1 MGALKL
7 IPPTNVL
14 SLRVAPV
21 LKGETNCQGE
31 AKASNHLP
39 GATEPPLP
47 LTPQRLELIK
57 AYAKN
62 SLRSAEGPTA
72 ERIAQRFAP
81 RAQAT
86 PPSGDHRFA
95 AHTPLTPPLLALAS
109 GIRTLAGVLILVA
122 LLPNLT
128 LGAFFWLRVIDT
140 PWSQSVALSPNQGPM
155 PEAQSAIPPPVLS
168 APATLEATEGE
179 DVTFPIALDGTD
191 GVPAG
196 SIIVIKGLPQ
206 GSRLSNGRPH
216 GEAEW
221 NLKPGEIG
229 DLHLVPPD
237 AAIDESK
244 LIIQL
249 VAPDDGII
257 ADTATILTVTADPK
271 AISSPYGLKPEL
283 EEAQIWGQRDQEL
296 GATSVEES
304 PAKLDAVMSAS
315 DAVPL
320 PTRRPAP
327 TASDDGD
334 ADWIKPLAFVNLRKE
349 PASSA
354 PVVGV
359 VARGAKLR
367 VMGRKRGW
375 VEVTNPTTSE
385 RGWIYAGNVATVR

>member
-14 SLRVAPV
+14 SLRAAPV
-21 LKGETNCQGE
+21 LKGETNCRGE
-31 AKASNHLP
+31 ARASNHLP

-62 SLRSAEGPTA
+62 PLRGAEGPTA
-72 ERIAQRFAP
+72 ARIAQRFAP
-81 RAQAT
+81 RAPAA

-109 GIRTLAGVLILVA
+109 GIRTLAAVLILVA

-140 PWSQSVALSPNQGPM
+140 PWSQPAALPPNESSM
-155 PEAQSAIPPPVLS
+155 PVAQSAIPLPVLS
-168 APATLEATEGE
+168 APATLEATAGK

-221 NLKPGEIG
+221 NLKPGDIG
-229 DLHLVPPD
+229 DLHLVPPN

-244 LIIQL
+244 LIIEL
-249 VAPDDGII
+249 VAPDHGII

-271 AISSPYGLKPEL
+271 AISSADGMNPEL
-283 EEAQIWGQRDQEL
+283 EEAHIWDQRDQEI
-296 GATSVEES
+296 GSTAVEES
-304 PAKLDAVMSAS
+304 PARLDAVTSTS

-320 PTRRPAP
+320 PTRRPAL

-334 ADWIKPLAFVNLRKE
+334 ADWIKPLAFVNLRKG

-354 PVVGV
+354 EVVGV
-359 VARGAKLR
+359 
-367 VMGRKRGW
+367 GRKRGW
-375 VEVTNPTTSE
+375 VEVTNPATSE

>member
-62 SLRSAEGPTA
+62 PLRSAEGPTA
-72 ERIAQRFAP
+72 ARIAQRFAP
-81 RAQAT
+81 RAPAAA
-86 PPSGDHRFA
+86 PSGDHRFA
-95 AHTPLTPPLLALAS
+95 AQTPLTPPLLALAS
-109 GIRTLAGVLILVA
+109 GIRTLAVVLILVA

-140 PWSQSVALSPNQGPM
+140 PWSQSVALPPNQSPM

-179 DVTFPIALDGTD
+179 EITFPIALDGTD

-216 GEAEW
+216 G
-221 NLKPGEIG
+221 
-229 DLHLVPPD
+229 
-237 AAIDESK
+237 
-244 LIIQL
+244 
-249 VAPDDGII
+249 
-257 ADTATILTVTADPK
+257 
-271 AISSPYGLKPEL
+271 
-283 EEAQIWGQRDQEL
+283 
-296 GATSVEES
+296 
-304 PAKLDAVMSAS
+304 
-315 DAVPL
+315 
-320 PTRRPAP
+320 
-327 TASDDGD
+327 
-334 ADWIKPLAFVNLRKE
+334 
-349 PASSA
+349 
-354 PVVGV
+354 
-359 VARGAKLR
+359 
-367 VMGRKRGW
+367 
-375 VEVTNPTTSE
+375 
-385 RGWIYAGNVATVR
+385 

>member
-31 AKASNHLP
+31 AKARNHLP

-62 SLRSAEGPTA
+62 PLRSAEGPTA
-72 ERIAQRFAP
+72 ARIAQRFAP
-81 RAQAT
+81 RAQAA
-86 PPSGDHRFA
+86 PPAGDQRFA
-95 AHTPLTPPLLALAS
+95 AHTPLAPPLLPLAS

-140 PWSQSVALSPNQGPM
+140 PWSQPVALPPNQSPM
-155 PEAQSAIPPPVLS
+155 PEAQSANPPPVLS
-168 APATLEATEGE
+168 APATLEATTGE

-206 GSRLSNGRPH
+206 GSRLSNGHPH

-237 AAIDESK
+237 AAIYESK
-244 LIIQL
+244 LVIQL
-249 VAPDDGII
+249 VAPGGGII

-271 AISSPYGLKPEL
+271 AISSADGIKPEL
-283 EEAQIWGQRDQEL
+283 EEAQIWGDQEL

-304 PAKLDAVMSAS
+304 PVSAS

-327 TASDDGD
+327 SASDDGD
-334 ADWIKPLAFVNLRKE
+334 ADWIKPLAFVNLRKA

-354 PVVGV
+354 PVAGV
-359 VARGAKLR
+359 VARGTKLR
-367 VMGRKRGW
+367 VIGRKRGW
-375 VEVTNPTTSE
+375 VEVTNPATSE

>member
-21 LKGETNCQGE
+21 LKGEANCQGE
-31 AKASNHLP
+31 AKACKHLP

-62 SLRSAEGPTA
+62 PLRSAEGPTA
-72 ERIAQRFAP
+72 ARIAQRFAP

-109 GIRTLAGVLILVA
+109 GIRTLAAVLILVA

-140 PWSQSVALSPNQGPM
+140 PWSQPVALPPNQSPM

-179 DVTFPIALDGTD
+179 EVTFPIALDGTD

-206 GSRLSNGRPH
+206 GSSLSNGRPH

-221 NLKPGEIG
+221 TLKPGEIG
-229 DLHLVPPD
+229 DLHLVLPD

-249 VAPDDGII
+249 VAPGGGII
-257 ADTATILTVTADPK
+257 ADAATILTVIADPK
-271 AISSPYGLKPEL
+271 ATSSAYGIKPAL
-283 EEAQIWGQRDQEL
+283 EEAHIWDQQDQEL
-296 GATSVEES
+296 GATGVEES
-304 PAKLDAVMSAS
+304 PAKLDAVTSAS

-327 TASDDGD
+327 AASDDGD
-334 ADWIKPLAFVNLRKE
+334 ADWIKPLAFVNLRKA

-367 VMGRKRGW
+367 VIGRKRGW
-375 VEVTNPTTSE
+375 VEVTNPATSE